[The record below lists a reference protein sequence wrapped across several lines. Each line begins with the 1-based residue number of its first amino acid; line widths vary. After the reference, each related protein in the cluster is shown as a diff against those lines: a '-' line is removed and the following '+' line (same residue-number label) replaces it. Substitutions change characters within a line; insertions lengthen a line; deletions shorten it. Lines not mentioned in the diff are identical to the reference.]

1 MPLQAFNNFRGA
13 ESAGKHYNTYFKPF
27 LNQGGLTVNPKGP
40 DRRPAALSG
49 ICRPWGSDMTEFHL
63 LVLISVVMLL
73 IGATARSYL
82 SLVVQTLAV
91 TLCFV
96 AMKRYVLEVPEHVA
110 PEVLGPFL
118 DGVAAALGDFFTF
131 LIWSRVW

>member
-1 MPLQAFNNFRGA
+1 
-13 ESAGKHYNTYFKPF
+13 
-27 LNQGGLTVNPKGP
+27 
-40 DRRPAALSG
+40 
-49 ICRPWGSDMTEFHL
+49 
-63 LVLISVVMLL
+63 MLL
-73 IGATARSYL
+73 IGATARSYR

-131 LIWSRVW
+131 LIWSSVSAPGRTGRATMSRKGHYPLGFSNSRQRSPFARFQSGHFTLTLWRLNRWRSQRPAVSTGGLRNLSAKLE